1 MKKIL
6 CTNIGQFAELAD
18 SVIQA
23 KIKESKARCV
33 FLPSGGT
40 PKALYSKWE
49 QDRPAILANLEF
61 TQLDEIIDG
70 TLRGSFQA
78 FFKSHLP
85 SYFSQFTDLESQKQQ
100 PEVVVLGLGPNGHVA
115 FHEPGVPK
123 DFYKGIVE
131 LSPSTCQR
139 MNQPPGVRGLTYGVS
154 CFLKAKSIVLL
165 IQGQDKEAVTEAFFN
180 DPAADFPAAQLR
192 SHSDLTV
199 IVLPPGMEH

>member
-1 MKKIL
+1 VNKII
-6 CTNIGQFAELAD
+6 CTKIEQFAQQAD
-18 SVIQA
+18 AVILT
-23 KIKESKARCV
+23 KIRDTKARCV

-40 PKALYSKWE
+40 PQALYSKWE
-49 QDRPAILANLEF
+49 RERPSVLEGLEF

-70 TLRGSFQA
+70 PLRGSFEA

-85 SYFSQFTDLESQKQQ
+85 SYFSQFTSLEAQQQQ

-123 DFYKGIVE
+123 DFYKGVVE
-131 LSPSTCQR
+131 LSPATCQR

-165 IQGQDKEAVTEAFFN
+165 IQGKDKEAVTEAFFN
-180 DPAADFPAAQLR
+180 NPMADFPAAHLR
-192 SHSDLTV
+192 DHADLTV
-199 IVLPPGMEH
+199 VYLPPAAVI